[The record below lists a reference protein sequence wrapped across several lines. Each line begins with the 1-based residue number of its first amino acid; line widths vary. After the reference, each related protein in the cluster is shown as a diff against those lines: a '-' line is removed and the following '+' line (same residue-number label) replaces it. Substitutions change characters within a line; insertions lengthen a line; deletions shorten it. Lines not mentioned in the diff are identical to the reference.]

1 MRFEGMSAAE
11 VYEQEVVTGV
21 FGEWTPALVE
31 LVAPRAGERVLDLAC
46 GSGGVTR
53 AVASVLAAT
62 GSIVAVDFSAPM
74 LEVARTR
81 GVPDGT
87 TIEWREASA
96 DDLPIAD
103 ADVDV
108 IVCQQGLQFF
118 PDKPAA
124 AAEMFRVLRPG
135 GRLALS
141 VWCGLEANPLQRA
154 FNDSLVVHAGAAIFT
169 APFSYGD
176 RPTLERLLRDA
187 GFADVVVEA
196 QTRTAVSESTE
207 HFAAVHIAGAA
218 AVIPEL
224 AALGAEDR
232 ERITAAASRDVA
244 PVAELY
250 RKNGRLEFPMSS
262 LVATAR
268 KPDA

>member
-1 MRFEGMSAAE
+1 MRFDGMSAAE
-11 VYEQEVVTGV
+11 VYEREIVTGIL
-21 FGEWTPALVE
+21 GEWTPALVE
-31 LVAPRAGERVLDLAC
+31 LAAPRAGERVLDLAC

-53 AVASVLAAT
+53 QVAVVLAAT

-81 GVPDGT
+81 GVPGGT
-87 TIEWREASA
+87 TVEWREASA

-108 IVCQQGLQFF
+108 ILCQQGLQFF

-135 GRLALS
+135 GRVALS
-141 VWCGLEANPLQRA
+141 VWRGLEANPLQQA
-154 FNDSLVVHAGAAIFT
+154 LNDSLLVHAGAAIFT
-169 APFSYGD
+169 SPFSYGD
-176 RPTLERLLRDA
+176 SATLERLLRDA
-187 GFADVVVEA
+187 GFADVAVEE
-196 QTRTAVSESTE
+196 QTRTAVADSTE
-207 HFAAVHIAGAA
+207 HFAAAHIAGAA

-232 ERITAAASRDVA
+232 ERISVAASREVT
-244 PVAELY
+244 PVAEPY
-250 RKNGRLEFPMSS
+250 RKNGRLEFPMAS